1 MGAMGLGT
9 FSMECRSNS
18 ESHGVGLVYQGKDP
32 EGKQQRVMAELWR
45 MSLIT
50 RLNEDLFAL
59 P

>member
-18 ESHGVGLVYQGKDP
+18 ESHGVRLVYQGKDP
-32 EGKQQRVMAELWR
+32 EGKQQRVMAEPWR